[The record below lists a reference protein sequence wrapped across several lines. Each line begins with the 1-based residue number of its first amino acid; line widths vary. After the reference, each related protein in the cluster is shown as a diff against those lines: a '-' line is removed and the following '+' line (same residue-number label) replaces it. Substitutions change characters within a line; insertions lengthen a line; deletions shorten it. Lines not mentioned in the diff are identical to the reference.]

1 MMNRVLITGGPG
13 TGKTSLI
20 NELKRNGYN
29 CSEEIVRKITLTKR
43 KEGHKQYFLSNPL
56 DFSLQLFDQRLTQY
70 NKKYD
75 CDTIIYDRGPIDVL
89 AYLDFK
95 SILIPKNLIKK
106 SKKLSYKYSFIL
118 NPWKEIYVNDDIRY
132 ETFEECK
139 KIHSSP
145 IKFNQVK
152 NERYL
157 KVIDRLKDIRNAQV
171 AFKSVNGIYS
181 SSFDELIKFVDSAQ
195 FTIVQKRDSSYMQY
209 DRVYRIDMLRE
220 VIVIDTLGYVS
231 VKDSLFSSNDS
242 YKKMAYVPIDGVDE
256 QFKLKADIIDKN
268 GYNVP
273 VFEVRVSKDLI
284 LFDQSRDLITQ
295 EKQTVSV
302 DGVNGPD
309 IVLGSLSDVSTN
321 GNWPTTFDFERK

>member
-1 MMNRVLITGGPG
+1 M
-13 TGKTSLI
+13 K
-20 NELKRNGYN
+20 K
-29 CSEEIVRKITLTKR
+29 
-43 KEGHKQYFLSNPL
+43 FLQ
-56 DFSLQLFDQRLTQY
+56 QLFEITE
-70 NKKYD
+70 KYRKQI
-75 CDTIIYDRGPIDVL
+75 TYVLFFFSALLVFAIYQ
-89 AYLDFK
+89 
-95 SILIPKNLIKK
+95 SIN
-106 SKKLSYKYSFIL
+106 
-118 NPWKEIYVNDDIRY
+118 
-132 ETFEECK
+132 
-139 KIHSSP
+139 SP
-145 IKFNQVK
+145 IEFNKVK

-181 SSFDELIKFVDSAQ
+181 NSFEELVKFVDSAQ

-209 DRVYRIDMLRE
+209 DRIYRIDMLRE

-231 VKDSLFSSNDS
+231 VKDSLFSNTDS
-242 YKKMAYVPIDGVDE
+242 YKFMASIPIEGVDNK
-256 QFKLKADIIDKN
+256 FNLKADIIDKN

-284 LFDQSRDLITQ
+284 LFDQNKDLIAQ

>member
-1 MMNRVLITGGPG
+1 MKKFLQQLSEFIEKYRKQITYILFLFSAVLVFAIYN
-13 TGKTSLI
+13 SI
-20 NELKRNGYN
+20 N
-29 CSEEIVRKITLTKR
+29 
-43 KEGHKQYFLSNPL
+43 
-56 DFSLQLFDQRLTQY
+56 
-70 NKKYD
+70 
-75 CDTIIYDRGPIDVL
+75 
-89 AYLDFK
+89 
-95 SILIPKNLIKK
+95 
-106 SKKLSYKYSFIL
+106 
-118 NPWKEIYVNDDIRY
+118 
-132 ETFEECK
+132 
-139 KIHSSP
+139 SP
-145 IKFNQVK
+145 IEFNMVK

-181 SSFDELIKFVDSAQ
+181 NDFEELVKFVDSAQ

-220 VIVIDTLGYVS
+220 VIVVDTLGYVS
-231 VKDSLFSSNDS
+231 VKDSLFSKTDS
-242 YKKMAYVPIDGVDE
+242 YKYMASIPIEGIDE
-256 QFKLKADIIDKN
+256 KFKLKADVIDKN

-284 LFDQSRDLITQ
+284 LFDQNKDLITQ

>member
-1 MMNRVLITGGPG
+1 M
-13 TGKTSLI
+13 K
-20 NELKRNGYN
+20 K
-29 CSEEIVRKITLTKR
+29 
-43 KEGHKQYFLSNPL
+43 FLQ
-56 DFSLQLFDQRLTQY
+56 QLFEITE
-70 NKKYD
+70 KYRNQI
-75 CDTIIYDRGPIDVL
+75 TYALFFFSALLVFAIYQ
-89 AYLDFK
+89 
-95 SILIPKNLIKK
+95 SIN
-106 SKKLSYKYSFIL
+106 
-118 NPWKEIYVNDDIRY
+118 
-132 ETFEECK
+132 
-139 KIHSSP
+139 SP
-145 IKFNQVK
+145 IEFNKVK

-181 SSFDELIKFVDSAQ
+181 NSFEELVKFVDSAQ

-209 DRVYRIDMLRE
+209 DRIYRIDMLRE

-231 VKDSLFSSNDS
+231 VKDSLFSNNNS
-242 YKKMAYVPIDGVDE
+242 YKFMASIPIEGIDDK
-256 QFKLKADIIDKN
+256 FKLKADIIDKN

-284 LFDQSRDLITQ
+284 LFDQNKDLITQ

>member
-1 MMNRVLITGGPG
+1 M
-13 TGKTSLI
+13 K
-20 NELKRNGYN
+20 K
-29 CSEEIVRKITLTKR
+29 
-43 KEGHKQYFLSNPL
+43 FLQ
-56 DFSLQLFDQRLTQY
+56 QLFEITE
-70 NKKYD
+70 KYRKQI
-75 CDTIIYDRGPIDVL
+75 TYVLFFFSALLVFAIYQ
-89 AYLDFK
+89 
-95 SILIPKNLIKK
+95 SIN
-106 SKKLSYKYSFIL
+106 
-118 NPWKEIYVNDDIRY
+118 
-132 ETFEECK
+132 
-139 KIHSSP
+139 SP
-145 IKFNQVK
+145 IEFNKVK

-181 SSFDELIKFVDSAQ
+181 NSFEELVKFVDSAQ

-209 DRVYRIDMLRE
+209 DRIYRIDMLRE
-220 VIVIDTLGYVS
+220 IIVIDTLGYVS
-231 VKDSLFSSNDS
+231 VKDSLFSNTDS
-242 YKKMAYVPIDGVDE
+242 YKSMASIPIEGIDDK
-256 QFKLKADIIDKN
+256 FKLKADIIDKN

-284 LFDQSRDLITQ
+284 LFDQNKDLITQ